1 MEIRTIITEAC
12 TRINLVP
19 RRQAVPGDIVEN
31 AFRLLKGIVA
41 KYNSDCLLSW
51 TQKSVIVPKSPV
63 IHIYDETDVIKG
75 DNNLY
80 FDTFD
85 ERDAYE
91 LTEKDL
97 NNDVWALVKESPNIL
112 YRVMAVGTPS
122 GTVYTWQ
129 ATSPSEPYPQRYQDM
144 LAYQDM
150 LHFQV
155 RDVAKIN
162 SIYVVSETGQP
173 YKEFYNLDFVNH
185 TDYDRFMNSSR
196 VFTYTQ
202 KSEGEWVVE
211 IKPYIYLN
219 NNRLKITYNE
229 SIEFDIDSELFV
241 PDNYIELLIVAL
253 AHKLALMYPRLD
265 ESQMNRLQQEV
276 QVLVDNVRTPKA
288 EDRILLRN
296 NYWDDY
302 GCMTQYDLLTGGY
315 MV

>member
-41 KYNSDCLLSW
+41 KYNYDNLLVW
-51 TQKSVIVPKSPV
+51 TQKSVIVPKSPI

-80 FDTFD
+80 FDTVAEMNSHVF
-85 ERDAYE
+85 
-91 LTEKDL
+91 DL
-97 NNDVWALVKESPNIL
+97 NEIDKVWCIVKEVPNT
-112 YRVMAVGTPS
+112 YY
-122 GTVYTWQ
+122 TVQVETANPLTFVTIPHEVQ
-129 ATSPSEPYPQRYQDM
+129 EPYPQRYQEM

>member
-41 KYNSDCLLSW
+41 KYNYDNLLAW
-51 TQKSVIVPKSPV
+51 TQKSVIVPKSPI

-80 FDTFD
+80 FDTVAEMNSHVF
-85 ERDAYE
+85 
-91 LTEKDL
+91 DL
-97 NNDVWALVKESPNIL
+97 NEIDKLWCIVKEVPNT
-112 YRVMAVGTPS
+112 YY
-122 GTVYTWQ
+122 TVQVETANPLTFVTVPHNVQ
-129 ATSPSEPYPQRYQDM
+129 EPYPQRYQEM

-155 RDVAKIN
+155 RDVSKIN